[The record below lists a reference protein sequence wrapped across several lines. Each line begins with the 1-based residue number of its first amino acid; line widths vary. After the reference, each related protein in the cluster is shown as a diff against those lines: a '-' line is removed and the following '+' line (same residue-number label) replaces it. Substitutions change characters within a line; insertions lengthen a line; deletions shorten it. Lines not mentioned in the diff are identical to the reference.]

1 MDKAFDFSLLPK
13 NISGTVPKTTYT
25 LCDRETTLFKSS
37 KSALFFYFHKSI
49 DNEIVE
55 MYFDKNLMG
64 FVVADD

>member
-37 KSALFFYFHKSI
+37 KSALLFISTNPLIMKLLKCTLI
-49 DNEIVE
+49 RI
-55 MYFDKNLMG
+55 
-64 FVVADD
+64 